1 MAAKN
6 LKDMSIAQ
14 LTVLYNDAALK
25 LGQKTRKGFSTKPD
39 ALAKT
44 KAILAELKGS
54 KGKTGSTGDG
64 PGRAVEFPLPAAKKL
79 AHRVQ
84 ENSIKGK
91 LVAALRKGATREAMG
106 KIVEAHD
113 AEKGKK
119 VKGDPSDRAWRDMLI
134 LHRDIGYGIRQ
145 EGSKFFLVEP
155 KE

>member
-39 ALAKT
+39 ALKRT
-44 KAILAELKGS
+44 KAILAELKGN
-54 KGKTGSTGDG
+54 KGKSGDGG
-64 PGRAVEFPLPAAKKL
+64 PGRSVEFPLPAAKKL

-91 LVAALRKGATREAMG
+91 LVAALRNGATREAMG

-119 VKGDPSDRAWRDMLI
+119 VKGDPSARAYRDMLI

-145 EGSKFFLVEP
+145 EGSKFFLEEP

>member
-39 ALAKT
+39 ALKRT
-44 KAILAELKGS
+44 KAILAELKGNKDKS
-54 KGKTGSTGDG
+54 GDG
-64 PGRAVEFPLPAAKKL
+64 PGRIVEFPLPAANKL

-84 ENSIKGK
+84 ETSIKGK
-91 LVAALRKGATREAMG
+91 LIAALRKGATKEAMG

-113 AEKGKK
+113 TEKGKK
-119 VKGDPSDRAWRDMLI
+119 VKGDPIARAWRDMLI

-145 EGSKFFLVEP
+145 EGNKFFLEEP